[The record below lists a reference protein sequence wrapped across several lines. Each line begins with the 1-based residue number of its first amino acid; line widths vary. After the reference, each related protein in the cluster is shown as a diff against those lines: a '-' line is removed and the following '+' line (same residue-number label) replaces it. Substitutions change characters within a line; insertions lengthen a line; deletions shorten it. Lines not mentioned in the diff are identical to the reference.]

1 MVCCLQRSG
10 LRVTLQLLGMR
21 AEEASQH
28 LMPALA
34 PAADA
39 LPRTSQQLSAWLTV
53 LQEASAATERAQAA
67 HAEAARLQV
76 VNSASHQMVSM

>member
-1 MVCCLQRSG
+1 MTDCVVCCLQGSG

-34 PAADA
+34 PAADV
-39 LPRTSQQLSAWLTV
+39 LTRTAPQLSAWLAV

-76 VNSASHQMVSM
+76 VKAALH